1 MNDELV
7 EYYYN
12 KIVYYC
18 KKNSTSDIYEK
29 RKDEICNLIK
39 KIIDKKLDYL
49 FKEAYL
55 DYLSQS
61 KIMII
66 VLFDLEDRE
75 MSRIDSI
82 VTYFGEIESEYN
94 KDINNRRS
102 FVNLLDDETKAA
114 TLKVHDYIVNL
125 RNTFQ
130 RYHYRIYDVYVVIY
144 TVIAYCYINNKMNDF
159 NEIIKYFIDDP
170 YKTLED
176 LYMNDVISRQGVNIF
191 ENYNKLYNRIFNIID
206 SLNKPKIH

>member
-12 KIVYYC
+12 KVVYYC

-39 KIIDKKLDYL
+39 RIIDKKLDYL

-66 VLFDLEDRE
+66 VLIDLEDRE